1 MPQRVWRSRAN
12 SGALAPALQ
21 ALPEDGRRV
30 WLACLVQEDVSP
42 PGVLANLALDD
53 LKCLRDKRNR
63 TFHGLAGP
71 LGRLVPVDV
80 EVLPARSVVLHVT
93 ALQLAHLLRP
103 EKGYLQ
109 ERFEAVREMP
119 RKDQQFVVKFLD
131 QVLEDYQRRRRK

>member
-1 MPQRVWRSRAN
+1 
-12 SGALAPALQ
+12 
-21 ALPEDGRRV
+21 
-30 WLACLVQEDVSP
+30 
-42 PGVLANLALDD
+42 
-53 LKCLRDKRNR
+53 
-63 TFHGLAGP
+63 
-71 LGRLVPVDV
+71 
-80 EVLPARSVVLHVT
+80 VT